1 MAEVH
6 EIDPEEYSHWRDQ
19 GYPHTLLDVRRGD
32 ELEQARV
39 EGAIHIPERLIEE
52 RSKEI
57 PRNKPVV
64 VMDHRGECGERVS
77 AFLITDGFQE
87 VYCLMGGIDQY
98 AVVVDPS
105 VRRYE

>member
-1 MAEVH
+1 MADPH
-6 EIDPEEYSHWRDQ
+6 DLDPEEYAHWRAQ

-32 ELEQARV
+32 ELLEATV
-39 EGAIHIPERLIEE
+39 EDAVHIPERLIEE

-57 PRNKPVV
+57 PRDKPVV
-64 VMDHRGECGERVS
+64 VMDHRGECSERVS
-77 AFLITDGFQE
+77 AFLITDGFQD

-105 VRRYE
+105 IRRYE